1 MKNVSSVFWIV
12 IAITFVA
19 VMWGAFSPQ
28 TLQNVTDQIQTYIT
42 NDFGWYY
49 LIVIS
54 LLVGFCLFFIFS
66 PIGKI
71 TLGKPGEEPEFG
83 IFLGLRCYLVPVW
96 ELVLSF
102 MGLAEPISHYAIQ
115 SPTGETETAQAFRD
129 SLRYTFFHW
138 GLHAWAHLCDCRVM
152 HRIL

>member
-12 IAITFVA
+12 IAITFIA
-19 VMWGAFSPQ
+19 VLWGALSPD

-49 LIVIS
+49 LLVVS

-83 IFLGLRCYLVPVW
+83 LFLGLRCC
-96 ELVLSF
+96 LVLEWAL
-102 MGLAEPISHYAIQ
+102 GL
-115 SPTGETETAQAFRD
+115 F
-129 SLRYTFFHW
+129 LRS
-138 GLHAWAHLCDCRVM
+138 R
-152 HRIL
+152 

>member
-1 MKNVSSVFWIV
+1 M

-19 VMWGAFSPQ
+19 VMWGAFSPD

-49 LIVIS
+49 LLVVS

-83 IFLGLRCYLVPVW
+83 LFSWFAMLFSAGMGIGLFFTEQLNRSATMLFSHQQGRLKQLRP
-96 ELVLSF
+96 SAIPFAIHFSTGGGF
-102 MGLAEPISHYAIQ
+102 MHGLFMP
-115 SPTGETETAQAFRD
+115 
-129 SLRYTFFHW
+129 L
-138 GLHAWAHLCDCRVM
+138 LHFALLTLNLEKMHLA
-152 HRIL
+152 

>member
-19 VMWGAFSPQ
+19 VMWGAFSPES
-28 TLQNVTDQIQTYIT
+28 LQNVTDQIQTYIT

-49 LIVIS
+49 LLVVS

-71 TLGKPGEEPEFG
+71 TLGKPGKSLNLVY
-83 IFLGLRCYLVPVW
+83 FLGLLCYLVPVW
-96 ELVLSF
+96 ELVLF
-102 MGLAEPISHYAIQ
+102 
-115 SPTGETETAQAFRD
+115 
-129 SLRYTFFHW
+129 LRSS
-138 GLHAWAHLCDCRVM
+138 
-152 HRIL
+152 

>member
-19 VMWGAFSPQ
+19 VMWGAFSPES
-28 TLQNVTDQIQTYIT
+28 LQNVTDQIQTYIT

-49 LIVIS
+49 LLVVS

-83 IFLGLRCYLVPVW
+83 LFSWFAMLFSAGMGIGLVFY
-96 ELVLSF
+96 
-102 MGLAEPISHYAIQ
+102 GA
-115 SPTGETETAQAFRD
+115 T
-129 SLRYTFFHW
+129 
-138 GLHAWAHLCDCRVM
+138 
-152 HRIL
+152 

>member
-19 VMWGAFSPQ
+19 VMWGAFSPD

-49 LIVIS
+49 LLVVS

-83 IFLGLRCYLVPVW
+83 LFSWFAMLFSAGMGIGLVFTEQLNRSATMLFSHQQERLKQLRPSAIPFAIHFPLGTSCMGYLC
-96 ELVLSF
+96 
-102 MGLAEPISHYAIQ
+102 HCC
-115 SPTGETETAQAFRD
+115 T
-129 SLRYTFFHW
+129 
-138 GLHAWAHLCDCRVM
+138 LHRL
-152 HRIL
+152 L